1 MARTG
6 YLIEVYM
13 DANPYSETYGQERT
27 ERVLDTAQ
35 CQTQQPAN
43 YVHVY
48 TYCEMN
54 PNGSY
59 TGNCIKVY
67 EDVEP
72 LSPTYGEQMEEVYTD
87 GVLCPPDSAEADWQ
101 TIDTYCEQIAYQP
114 SGKLGNSGYMVTV
127 QQDMGE
133 YSPTYGQ
140 TRENR
145 TQDVVQCTPPDTSD
159 VWVEVRRVC
168 HLENGYQDGTVD
180 IYRVN
185 TNEYSPNYSSGAEV
199 VFNEP
204 DSVNCPASQ
213 YAPDW
218 TETSRTCQVDA
229 NGYNTGYAIVVETD
243 TNPNSSTY
251 NTTRTS
257 TVEDSTN
264 CPYQESSMIS
274 WRIINNRGATTDTVT
289 TITLNFNSNFSIT
302 ASGSLPPVG
311 GTLSGAAII
320 PASLKSTALTV
331 QSITLGP
338 NQSLPVLYQYS
349 QNPSPYTWNTDGS
362 GTLLVTLW
370 DGDGT
375 GPEWTEVS
383 YVCETV
389 SGYRTGASIIVEEDM
404 NPDSATYGQ
413 TRTRTVENDSRCPAQ
428 TDGDWVETSWSCQ
441 QTNGYN
447 TGYAISVQTDQNPNS
462 STYNTTRTRLI
473 YDTTRCPISTTA
485 GWTEVSYVCEKVDG
499 KYNTGTIIITEED
512 MNPGSA
518 TYGQTRTRT
527 TTGDSRCVRNEN
539 ADWVEESYVCEQE
552 STAPNWV
559 EQSRT
564 CEKDGNNYNTG
575 YAVVVE
581 LDTNPNSSTY
591 NTTRTI
597 TVEDLTNCPIDT
609 TPNWVEQSRT
619 CEKDGN
625 NENTGNAIVV
635 ELDTNPYS
643 ATYNTTRTTTV
654 QDLVNCPVD
663 TTPNW
668 VEQSRTCQK
677 DGNNDNTGYAT
688 VIEIDTNPY
697 SPTYNT
703 TRTSTVEDLANCP
716 LPTPTYN
723 FKLKMTSSGGTDTV
737 VACNSSSTLTRS
749 EATKRNSAS
758 IIVGDCV
765 RTIDSQT
772 FVDCGYRSA
781 IISDNVYTIGSQAFL
796 RCYDLETVSIGNSVT
811 SIGNSAFSEC
821 YALTNVTIPS
831 GVTSIGESTFRYC
844 GSLTNVTIPSG
855 VTTVGDQAFRNC
867 GSLTNVTIPSGVTS
881 IGGAAF
887 KDCTSMTSITCLATT
902 PPTLVTS
909 IGDNIYQRV
918 YDVFDNTNNCPIY
931 VPAASVNTYKS
942 ATGWS
947 NYASRIQAIS

>member
-1 MARTG
+1 
-6 YLIEVYM
+6 M

-27 ERVLDTAQ
+27 ERILDTEE
-35 CQTQQPAN
+35 CTTQQPAN

-59 TGNCIKVY
+59 TGNCVQVF

-72 LSPTYGEQMEEVYTD
+72 LSPTYGQQMEQVSAD
-87 GVLCPPDSAEADWQ
+87 GVLCPPDSTESDWQ

-127 QQDMGE
+127 QQDMAE

-140 TRENR
+140 TRENKV
-145 TQDVVQCTPPDTSD
+145 QDIVNCTPPDTSD

-180 IYRVN
+180 IYKVN
-185 TNEYSPNYSSGAEV
+185 TNEYSPNYDFGAEV

-204 DSVNCPASQ
+204 DSVNCPASE
-213 YAPDW
+213 YAPNW

-257 TVEDSTN
+257 TVEDSAN

-311 GTLSGAAII
+311 GTMSGAAII

-349 QNPSPYTWNTDGS
+349 QNPSPYTWTTDGS
-362 GTLLVTLW
+362 GTLVVTLW

-383 YVCETV
+383 YTCETV
-389 SGYRTGASIIVEEDM
+389 SGYRTGAAIITEEDM

-441 QTNGYN
+441 QQNGYN
-447 TGYAISVQTDQNPNS
+447 TGYVISVQTDQNPNS
-462 STYNTTRTRLI
+462 STYNTTRTRLV
-473 YDTTRCPISTTA
+473 YDDTRCPVSTTA
-485 GWTEVSYVCEKVDG
+485 GWTE
-499 KYNTGTIIITEED
+499 I
-512 MNPGSA
+512 
-518 TYGQTRTRT
+518 
-527 TTGDSRCVRNEN
+527 
-539 ADWVEESYVCEQE
+539 
-552 STAPNWV
+552 
-559 EQSRT
+559 SRT
-564 CEKDGNNYNTG
+564 CEQVDGY
-575 YAVVVE
+575 
-581 LDTNPNSSTY
+581 
-591 NTTRTI
+591 
-597 TVEDLTNCPIDT
+597 
-609 TPNWVEQSRT
+609 
-619 CEKDGN
+619 
-625 NENTGNAIVV
+625 NTGNAIVV
-635 ELDTNPYS
+635 EKDMNPNS
-643 ATYNTTRTTTV
+643 STYNQTRTSTV
-654 QDLVNCPVD
+654 EDLVNCPVTTEPDWVEESYICEQAD

-677 DGNNDNTGYAT
+677 DGNNENTGYAI
-688 VIEIDTNPY
+688 VVEIDTNPY

-703 TRTSTVEDLANCP
+703 TRTSTVEDSVNCP
-716 LPTPTYN
+716 AAIPSYD
-723 FKLKMTSSGGTDTV
+723 FKLRKTYSGGTNTD
-737 VACNSSSTLTRS
+737 VACNSSTTLQQS
-749 EATKRNSAS
+749 ECSGDFVSA
-758 IIVGDCV
+758 IIGDCV
-765 RTIDSQT
+765 TAINS
-772 FVDCGYRSA
+772 SA
-781 IISDNVYTIGSQAFL
+781 FYQKTTLTSVI
-796 RCYDLETVSIGNSVT
+796 VSSSVT
-811 SIGNSAFSEC
+811 NIYNYAFAGCTS
-821 YALTNVTIPS
+821 LT
-831 GVTSIGESTFRYC
+831 GVT
-844 GSLTNVTIPSG
+844 L
-855 VTTVGDQAFRNC
+855 
-867 GSLTNVTIPSGVTS
+867 
-881 IGGAAF
+881 
-887 KDCTSMTSITCLATT
+887 LATT
-902 PPTLVTS
+902 PPTLAS
-909 IGDNIYQRV
+909 YRA
-918 YDVFDNTNNCPIY
+918 FSSTNNCPIY
-931 VPAASVNTYKS
+931 VPSGSVSAYQSAS
-942 ATGWS
+942 GWS
-947 NYASRIQAIS
+947 NLASRITAIGS